1 MQRTVGG
8 VLIEVTHA
16 KTGDA
21 TPTSDGPIQMWTI
34 ALSGVGIDHTAT
46 VGVAGTSMEP
56 NDDVFATVLD
66 VAVVQYD
73 SVSEDTDPLATSA
86 IREWKQDHA
95 TELQELVKTLR
106 ATSS

>member
-8 VLIEVTHA
+8 VVIEVTHA
-16 KTGDA
+16 RTDDA
-21 TPTSDGPIQMWTI
+21 TRTPDGPIQVWTI
-34 ALSGVGIDHTAT
+34 ALSGVGIVHTAT

-56 NDDVFATVLD
+56 NDEVLATVLD

-73 SVSEDTDPLATSA
+73 SVSEETDPLATPS
-86 IREWKQDHA
+86 IREWKEDHA
-95 TELQELVKTLR
+95 TELQEHVKTLR

>member
-16 KTGDA
+16 RIGDA
-21 TPTSDGPIQMWTI
+21 TPTPDGPIQMWTI

-73 SVSEDTDPLATSA
+73 SVSEETDPLATSA

>member
-8 VLIEVTHA
+8 VVIEVTHA
-16 KTGDA
+16 RTDDA
-21 TPTSDGPIQMWTI
+21 TPTPDGPIQMWTI

-73 SVSEDTDPLATSA
+73 SVSEDTDPLATPA
-86 IREWKQDHA
+86 IREWKQDQA